1 MFKGRRLEFIDFKQ
15 MSIDQLKALNGM
27 RVLTPESEKVFL
39 KWCDEIRVNKKVS
52 QYHPLIIDYQEEITY
67 RVKRDEE
74 HKFRDMFR
82 DILERS
88 MTSKTE
94 YRRNKAVLPIAV
106 SKQQVN
112 RVSRIMNILFQSIH
126 ELGGFIL
133 VDSRGD
139 DDNASIR
146 LFDQKF
152 SFQVREIMVKRR
164 SLMSE
169 PIGDKS
175 STVFAP
181 MYEKLPSGR
190 LEFQFHEIL
199 DFRMKNRVAATIT
212 FSDSVDCPIEEQLRE
227 IFRSLLKIIS
237 EALIA
242 EFIARHEDEIKRQ
255 EQMRLYEAEAEKR
268 KKLEKIEEQKRRQK
282 HLIENIDTQMRN
294 WYKSQEL
301 RKYAGEL
308 EAFTSTL
315 DDPIKKEQLTAYI
328 QFVRQRAQENDPVSD
343 ILNEIRLIG
352 MEELT

>member
-1 MFKGRRLEFIDFKQ
+1 
-15 MSIDQLKALNGM
+15 
-27 RVLTPESEKVFL
+27 
-39 KWCDEIRVNKKVS
+39 
-52 QYHPLIIDYQEEITY
+52 
-67 RVKRDEE
+67 
-74 HKFRDMFR
+74 
-82 DILERS
+82 
-88 MTSKTE
+88 
-94 YRRNKAVLPIAV
+94 
-106 SKQQVN
+106 
-112 RVSRIMNILFQSIH
+112 MNILIQSIQ
-126 ELGGFIL
+126 ELGGSIS
-133 VDSRGD
+133 VDSRE
-139 DDNASIR
+139 DDNAAIR

-152 SFQVREIMVKRR
+152 SLQVRELMVKRR
-164 SLMSE
+164 SLLSE
-169 PIGDKS
+169 ARSGS
-175 STVFAP
+175 SLTAFGP

-212 FSDSVDCPIEEQLRE
+212 FSDSDDCPIDEQLGK
-227 IFRSLLKIIS
+227 IFRSLLKITS

-268 KKLEKIEEQKRRQK
+268 KKLEKIEEQKRRRK
-282 HLIENIDTQMRN
+282 HLIENIDAQMGN

-328 QFVRQRAQENDPVSD
+328 QLVRQRAQESDPVSD
-343 ILNEIRLIG
+343 ILNEIRLLG

>member
-1 MFKGRRLEFIDFKQ
+1 MFGGQRLELIDFNH
-15 MSIDQLKALNGM
+15 MSIEQLKALNEM
-27 RVLTPESEKVFL
+27 KVLTPESEEIFL
-39 KWCDEIRVNKKVS
+39 KWCDEIRVNKRVA

-67 RVKRDEE
+67 RVKRDKE
-74 HKFRDMFR
+74 HKFR

-106 SKQQVN
+106 SNQQVN
-112 RVSRIMNILFQSIH
+112 RVSRIMNILIQSIQ
-126 ELGGFIL
+126 ELGGSIS
-133 VDSRGD
+133 VDSRE
-139 DDNASIR
+139 DDNAAIR

-152 SFQVREIMVKRR
+152 SLQVREIMVKRR
-164 SLMSE
+164 SLLSE
-169 PIGDKS
+169 LIDEKS

-212 FSDSVDCPIEEQLRE
+212 FSDSDDCPIEEQLGK
-227 IFRSLLKIIS
+227 IFRSLLKITS

-242 EFIARHEDEIKRQ
+242 EFIARYEDEIKRQ

-282 HLIENIDTQMRN
+282 HLIENIDAQMVN

-328 QFVRQRAQENDPVSD
+328 QLVRQRAQESDPVSD
-343 ILNEIRLIG
+343 ILNEIRLLR

>member
-1 MFKGRRLEFIDFKQ
+1 MFGGRRLEFVDFNHI
-15 MSIDQLKALNGM
+15 SIEQLKALNGM
-27 RVLTPESEKVFL
+27 SVLTPESEKIFL
-39 KWCDEIRVNKKVS
+39 KWCDEIRVNKRVS
-52 QYHPLIIDYQEEITY
+52 QYHPLIIDYQEEIIY
-67 RVKRDEE
+67 RMKRDEE
-74 HKFRDMFR
+74 HKFR

-106 SKQQVN
+106 SNQQVN
-112 RVSRIMNILFQSIH
+112 RVSRIMNILIQSIH
-126 ELGGFIL
+126 KLGGFIS

-164 SLMSE
+164 SLLSE

-190 LEFQFHEIL
+190 LEFQFQEIL
-199 DFRMKNRVAATIT
+199 DFRMKNRVAAKIA
-212 FSDSVDCPIEEQLRE
+212 FSDSVDCPIEEQLGE
-227 IFRSLLKIIS
+227 IFRSLLKITS
-237 EALIA
+237 EARIA
-242 EFIARHEDEIKRQ
+242 ESIVRHEDEIKRQ

-301 RKYAGEL
+301 RRYAGEL
-308 EAFTSTL
+308 EVFTSTL
-315 DDPIKKEQLTAYI
+315 DDSIKKEQLTAYI
-328 QFVRQRAQENDPVSD
+328 QLVRQRALESDPVLD
-343 ILNEIRLIG
+343 ILNEIRLLE
-352 MEELT
+352 MEEPI